1 VLSVAFFQSLTF
13 RGRNMQTITCVEDLR
28 EIAKNRVP
36 RMFFDYAE
44 SGSYSEQT
52 LRWNREDLQK
62 IRLRQK
68 VLTDVS
74 KRDTKTTIAG
84 KQVSVPL
91 ILAPIGL
98 CGMQRANGEILAA
111 RAADEAGI
119 PFTLSTMSVASI
131 EDVASE
137 TKKPFWFQL
146 YVMRDRDFIR
156 NLIARAAAARC
167 SALVLTVD
175 LQILAQRHRDV
186 KNGLSVPPKMKI
198 ANLIDIMTK
207 PRWAFGILGTR
218 RRNFGNLVG
227 HVKGLESSGSLAE
240 WTASQFDPA
249 LNWEDVKW
257 IRKLWKG
264 KLIIKGILEVGDAK
278 LALKHG
284 ADGIVVSNHGGRQL
298 DGAPSSI
305 SALPKIV
312 DAVGDKTEVLF
323 DGGIR
328 SGQDLMRALALG
340 AKGAMIGRAFVYG
353 LGANG
358 QEGVRTAI
366 ECIRKELDM
375 SMALTGVNKISEI
388 DRRVL
393 AD

>member
-1 VLSVAFFQSLTF
+1 
-13 RGRNMQTITCVEDLR
+13 MQTITCVEDLR
-28 EIAKNRVP
+28 EIYKRRVP
-36 RMFFDYAE
+36 KMFIDYAE
-44 SGSYSEQT
+44 SGSYSQQT
-52 LRWNREDLQK
+52 LQWNREDLQK

-68 VLTDVS
+68 ILTDVS

-84 KQVSVPL
+84 KPVNIPL
-91 ILAPIGL
+91 VLAPIGL
-98 CGMQRANGEILAA
+98 CGMQHANGEILAA
-111 RAADEAGI
+111 KAAAEAGI
-119 PFTLSTMSVASI
+119 PFTLSTMSVCSI

-137 TKKPFWFQL
+137 TDKPFWFQL
-146 YVMRDRDFIR
+146 YVMKDREFIR
-156 NLIARAAAARC
+156 NLIARAAAAKC

-175 LQILAQRHRDV
+175 LQILAQRHRDI
-186 KNGLSVPPKMKI
+186 KNGLTVPPKMKL
-198 ANLIDIMTK
+198 ANILDIMTK
-207 PRWAFGILGTR
+207 PRWAMGILGTKR
-218 RRNFGNLVG
+218 RSFGNLVG
-227 HVKGLESSGSLAE
+227 HVKGLSNTGSLGA
-240 WTASQFDPA
+240 WTAEQFDPA
-249 LNWEDVKW
+249 LNWDDVKW

-264 KLIIKGILEVGDAK
+264 KLIIKGIMEVADAR

-323 DGGIR
+323 DGGVR
-328 SGQDLMRALALG
+328 TGQDLMRGIALG

-358 QEGVRTAI
+358 QEGVRMAI

-375 SMALTGVNKISEI
+375 SMALCGVNKISEI
-388 DRRVL
+388 DERVL